1 MGLMLPE
8 AQKLPEAPRCFQV
21 MTLGSWDPALTEA
34 DSEGQQTRVPLPG
47 VPTPSSFGLLLTVG
61 GLLCLLAWDPSWGE
75 GGRLGCSCRAGSR
88 GGVTEGSN
96 ARKIRPCV
104 A

>member
-61 GLLCLLAWDPSWGE
+61 GLLVLPLSEQSLCAWHYARGFTPPPL
-75 GGRLGCSCRAGSR
+75 GGGDLYDTHCP
-88 GGVTEGSN
+88 VF
-96 ARKIRPCV
+96 
-104 A
+104 